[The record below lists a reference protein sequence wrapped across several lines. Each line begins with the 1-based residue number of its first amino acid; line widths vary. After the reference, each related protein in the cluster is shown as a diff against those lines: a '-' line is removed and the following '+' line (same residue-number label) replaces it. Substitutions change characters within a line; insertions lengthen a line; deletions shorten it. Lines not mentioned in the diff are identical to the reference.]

1 MDSDYHLLGSKDLD
15 KEEKKEKKKEHSS
28 AYFRFINQFKNHL
41 KKIENNFSTEEV
53 NPLTNHFNFI
63 NKCENEIEE
72 QRENCLNCYKVLKE
86 QISLIEKYIPN
97 FDVNVF
103 NTFFQ
108 TFEEYYSFFEKT
120 KDILKK
126 FSKYNDDTLNL
137 FAIYK
142 IKNNCIEVLKE
153 FVDKIS
159 EEYADK
165 IEQYDLLNQKF
176 QELTESYEKLYKIYS
191 EKKNS
196 ESDKY
201 NNNENK
207 DLIISKLNQKIQDLN
222 IENDRI
228 NRKYLDCNRELEKIN
243 MHLKFN
249 YVLKSESENKINE
262 YKYKLSCFENENMK
276 IKEEIKNLRKENEI
290 LIEQKEHFEGQMN
303 NILNNINHEDG
314 INNIDDNNNINNLE
328 NIMNNND
335 LIEENEE
342 EEFEKEKEKDLG
354 ELLADCEEYESE
366 EIKEEPNK
374 NNNTEDKKETSITIN
389 INNIN
394 NEKNEK
400 PENYQNKLSK
410 GINNK
415 KKYKKSKTIRLI
427 SKDITS
433 KELNMKKSNI
443 FNGYKGKISSDD
455 INSSYNVMFKGRQ
468 FQYATRISS
477 KEQHDYFKQFFFLLL
492 QSMKLNS
499 DNISIF
505 LGYNPETL
513 YNQCRKEHIPF
524 YKYQKWIEKK
534 LLKKEI
540 TENYKRYED
549 FSTITGIFCS
559 SLI

>member
-1 MDSDYHLLGSKDLD
+1 MDLDYHLLDSKDLD
-15 KEEKKEKKKEHSS
+15 KEIKKEQKKEHSS

-41 KKIENNFSTEEV
+41 KKIENNFAGEEV

-72 QRENCLNCYKVLKE
+72 QRENCVNCYNALKE

-97 FDVNVF
+97 FDVNIF

-120 KDILKK
+120 KEILKK

-142 IKNNCIEVLKE
+142 RKNNCIEVLKE
-153 FVDKIS
+153 FVDKMS

-165 IEQYDLLNQKF
+165 IEQYDLLKKKF

-191 EKKNS
+191 ENKNS
-196 ESDKY
+196 ELDK
-201 NNNENK
+201 NNNEENK
-207 DLIISKLNQKIQDLN
+207 DLTISKLNQKIQDLN

-228 NRKYLDCNRELEKIN
+228 NKKYLESSRELERIN

-262 YKYKLSCFENENMK
+262 YKYRLTHLEKENMK
-276 IKEEIKNLRKENEI
+276 IKEDLKNLRKENEI
-290 LIEQKEHFEGQMN
+290 LIEQKEYFEGQMN
-303 NILNNINHEDG
+303 NLLNNINNE
-314 INNIDDNNNINNLE
+314 DDNNNINDNNHVNNLE
-328 NIMNNND
+328 NILNNNTD
-335 LIEENEE
+335 LIKESEE

-354 ELLADCEEYESE
+354 ELLGECEEFESE
-366 EIKEEPNK
+366 EIKEEQ
-374 NNNTEDKKETSITIN
+374 NNNNNIEDKKETLITIN
-389 INNIN
+389 INN
-394 NEKNEK
+394 EKMEK
-400 PENYQNKLSK
+400 PERLQNKVSES
-410 GINNK
+410 INNK
-415 KKYKKSKTIRLI
+415 TNYNKSKSVRFI
-427 SKDITS
+427 SKDI
-433 KELNMKKSNI
+433 KKTNI
-443 FNGYKGKISSDD
+443 FNKFKGKMSGDN
-455 INSSYNVMFKGRQ
+455 INTSYNIMFKGRQ
-468 FQYATRISS
+468 FQYSTRIAS

-505 LGYNPETL
+505 LGYDPETL
-513 YNQCRKEHIPF
+513 YNQCRKEHVPF
-524 YKYQKWIEKK
+524 HKYQKWIEKK

-540 TENYKRYED
+540 LENSKKYED
-549 FSTITGIFCS
+549 FSTVTGIFCS